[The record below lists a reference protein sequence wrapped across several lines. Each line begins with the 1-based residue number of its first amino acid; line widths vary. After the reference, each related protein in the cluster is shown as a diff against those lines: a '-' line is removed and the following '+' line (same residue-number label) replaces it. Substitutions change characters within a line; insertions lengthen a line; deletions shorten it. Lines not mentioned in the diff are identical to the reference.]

1 MNRLSQTIQGVM
13 AGLLIILGCAV
24 YLASASIYA
33 GALLF
38 CVALLGICM
47 MGYALFTGKVG
58 FLAER

>member
-13 AGLLIILGCAV
+13 AGLLIILGYAV

-33 GALLF
+33 GAVLF

-47 MGYALFTGKVG
+47 MG
-58 FLAER
+58 